1 MERNRMMMSLLGVNQ
16 AAARVERVVASAA
29 VTVGTASSAAPRPRP
44 PAKKPQKRER
54 TEEPS
59 QPVRRSSRV
68 AGGPA
73 PAEELGAEGEL
84 LHVDEEGAGEGE
96 HTVWHMG
103 TSPRGSAVMHL
114 CKCYAPSCMAL

>member
-1 MERNRMMMSLLGVNQ
+1 MGLLGVNQ
-16 AAARVERVVASAA
+16 AAARVERAVARAA
-29 VTVGTASSAAPRPRP
+29 VAVDTASSAAPRPRP

-54 TEEPS
+54 TEEPR

-84 LHVDEEGAGEGE
+84 PHVDEKGAGEGQ
-96 HTVWHMG
+96 HTLWHMC
-103 TSPRGSAVMHL
+103 TLPRDSAVMHL
-114 CKCYAPSCMAL
+114 C